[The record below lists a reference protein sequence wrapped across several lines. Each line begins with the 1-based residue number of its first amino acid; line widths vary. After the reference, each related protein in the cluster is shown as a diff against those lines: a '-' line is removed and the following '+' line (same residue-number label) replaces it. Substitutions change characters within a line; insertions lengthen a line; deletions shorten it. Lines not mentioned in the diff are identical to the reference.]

1 MNRPAREDR
10 HETETEAVEGADDD
24 GDLADGADGS
34 GALEGGEVLE
44 EKGDAHGGGGDGV
57 GEGGDVDAFENDH
70 AFGLGEFED
79 GAA

>member
-10 HETETEAVEGADDD
+10 HKTETKAVEGADNNS
-24 GDLADGADGS
+24 DLIDSGDGS
-34 GALEGGEVLE
+34 GALEGGEVLKE
-44 EKGDAHGGGGDGV
+44 EGDTYSGSGDGV

-79 GAA
+79 RAA